1 MPDGDDIPEA
11 APASLP
17 GAESRDLKT
26 AGLPVA
32 WTTGRLPQGRPLLS
46 RHDWRASGHI
56 GAADPASIDAWFESS
71 HASSFIHAAKPA
83 LGARMV

>member
-32 WTTGRLPQGRPLLS
+32 
-46 RHDWRASGHI
+46 
-56 GAADPASIDAWFESS
+56 
-71 HASSFIHAAKPA
+71 
-83 LGARMV
+83 